1 MATQPTQNPVPSE
14 SARDLKF
21 NAGKIDEFVTSLA
34 LRYTDR
40 FGNQHYTIEGLRQ
53 LAQEAISGFGWV
65 LKQSFED
72 GSTLTLPNDALLWR
86 SNGEYYRWSGALPK
100 TVPSGSTP
108 ESTGGVGQGAWI
120 GIGDAALKTMLASS
134 TGASMI
140 GMAAGGTLQQIIHYV
155 TPEQF
160 GAIGDGTVHPLSER
174 YSSLAAAQAVYPHV
188 TSLTQAIDWAAC
200 QAAENYARGNC
211 PVRCPWYAKYHFG
224 STDYLKLGIDSKW
237 QGAKLTQTDRNC
249 TTIIRT
255 DPATTPAFGQDCIVR
270 VMTATEAGSADE
282 FVRGVVF
289 EGFKLTRNLSRRPDV
304 RGKNSIG
311 LHLNYAMKAI
321 IDVTVNGCD
330 FGVLGYGCWGSV
342 GTVRIDSC
350 HKGIYLDGWNSTPEI
365 AGKGTLTSIDWRV
378 EIDVCVFPIYLSYCT
393 YSKFTGF
400 YEGLLDSYT
409 GLYKKDIETAC
420 GITLDAECSNI
431 DFFLGIETFQGTHLT
446 CGSGNNVTLNNF
458 YFNDRAYNS
467 TSGIN
472 GARAQIDG
480 LMGRSTP
487 QVNSSARAFFF
498 AHGLNNS
505 ITIINP
511 EYFGGNITDDPTYM
525 RYLYNIPLGNTIT
538 TIGGYISS
546 SSLFALARSRFS
558 VFRSVNTRNIMAD
571 YFPSNFTPLGADIAV
586 HSSWQTKA
594 INAGDGRV
602 SLDAP
607 TGYKI
612 IDFTAY
618 TIVGTQS
625 QATGYAPIGMVSQSD
640 TQVVLQTP
648 VNTTGFSVSYKLTI
662 QINK

>member
-14 SARDLKF
+14 SPRDLKF

-188 TSLTQAIDWAAC
+188 TSLTQTIDWAAC
-200 QAAENYARGNC
+200 QAAENYARGKC
-211 PVRCPWYAKYHFG
+211 PVHCPWYAKYHFG

-237 QGAKLTQTDRNC
+237 QGARLTQTDRNC
-249 TTIIRT
+249 TTMIRT
-255 DPATTPAFGQDCIVR
+255 DPATAPAFGQDCIVR

-311 LHLNYAMKAI
+311 LHLNCAMKALV
-321 IDVTVNGCD
+321 DVTVNGCD

-350 HKGIYLDGWNSTPEI
+350 HKGIYLDGRSSNPERS
-365 AGKGTLTSIDWRV
+365 AGGALTSIDWRV
-378 EIDVCVFPIYLSYCT
+378 EIDACVFPITLNACG

-400 YEGLLDSYT
+400 YEGLRDTYT
-409 GLYKKDIETAC
+409 GLYKKDVETAC
-420 GITLDAECSNI
+420 GITLGSECHNV
-431 DFFLGIETFQGTHLT
+431 DFFLGIEAFQGTHLT
-446 CGSGNNVTLNNF
+446 MGSSNDVTLNN
-458 YFNDRAYNS
+458 YYLNDIAYNS

-472 GARAQIDG
+472 GAFAQIDT

-487 QVNSSARAFFF
+487 QIGSSSRAFIF
-498 AHGLNNS
+498 AHGHQNTV
-505 ITIINP
+505 TIINP
-511 EYFGGNITDDPTYM
+511 GYYGGNINDDAGYV
-525 RYLYNIPLGNTIT
+525 RYLYNVSEQCTIT
-538 TIGGYISS
+538 SVGGYINLSP
-546 SSLFALARSRFS
+546 LFTVTRTNWRILKSI
-558 VFRSVNTRNIMAD
+558 NTRNILAD
-571 YFPSNFTPLGADIAV
+571 YFPSGYTPI
-586 HSSWQTKA
+586 SSDVAIGTAWQTA
-594 INAGDGRV
+594 SIGSDGRAT
-602 SLDAP
+602 LNAP

-612 IDFTAY
+612 LDFTAH
-618 TIVGTQS
+618 TIIGTQS
-625 QATGYAPIGMVSQSD
+625 QATGYAPIGIVSQSD

-648 VNTTGFSVSYKLTI
+648 VNTTGFGILYKLTI